1 MQLYIA
7 CVNLLSQATAEAP
20 VVVAKDSAEGEGGKE
35 EEEGGKKRH
44 VGFRDQRIIAYEDR
58 LKLYSTPDKI
68 FRLCATIRFNRE
80 DIFMTPEDFVRS
92 EW

>member
-1 MQLYIA
+1 M
-7 CVNLLSQATAEAP
+7 SP
-20 VVVAKDSAEGEGGKE
+20 DVVAEDSAEEGGGKE
-35 EEEGGKKRH
+35 EAGGKKRR

-80 DIFMTPEDFVRS
+80 DIFMTPEDFVR
-92 EW
+92 